1 MYVRTK
7 HTESGFTT
15 IELIISLILTVIVLG
30 GAAAV
35 YNSALSTREREGG
48 RVDAITAA
56 QAALNVM
63 SREIGNSGYGL
74 DNNNGLMLADSGG
87 KRIRFRANV
96 DNVGQ
101 AVNAAGTVTSQ
112 PGEDVMYL
120 FDGTSQSVVRYDRNT
135 GVTSGIINRVSDID
149 FLYQDFNADGSAN
162 APTAT
167 PNAATAKVII
177 QLSVILPDIAGQPT
191 NRVERVTS
199 GVALRNAPY
208 ILGQY

>member
-1 MYVRTK
+1 MFVQTNLRQ
-7 HTESGFTT
+7 SGFTT

-35 YNSALSTREREGG
+35 FNSALSTRERESG
-48 RVDAITAA
+48 RVDAITAG
-56 QAALNVM
+56 QAALSVM

-74 DNNNGLMLADSGG
+74 DADNGIILLDSGA
-87 KRIRFRANV
+87 KQIRFRANV

-101 AVNAAGTVTSQ
+101 GLNAPGTVTSQ

-120 FDGTSQSVVRYDRNT
+120 FDSDSQSVVRFDRNT
-135 GVTSGIINRVSDID
+135 GVTSGIINRVSDVN
-149 FLYQDFNADGSAN
+149 FFYQDFNADGTAN
-162 APTAT
+162 TPTAT
-167 PNAATAKVII
+167 PNANTAKVII
-177 QLSVILPDIAGQPT
+177 ALSVILPDIAGQPT

-199 GVALRNAPY
+199 AVALRNAPY